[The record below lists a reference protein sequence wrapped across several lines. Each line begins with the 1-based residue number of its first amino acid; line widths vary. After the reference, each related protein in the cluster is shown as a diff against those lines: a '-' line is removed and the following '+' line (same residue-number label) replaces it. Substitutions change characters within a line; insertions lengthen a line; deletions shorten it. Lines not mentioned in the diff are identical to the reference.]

1 MRTDRGF
8 TLVEVMVALL
18 IMGVA
23 LPALL
28 FQVMSTV
35 DGTTALRNQA
45 VAQWVAE
52 NQLAQLHLQKA
63 TSGAVLNG
71 NLNGETEMANA
82 TWEWQVDVS
91 NTDVDTFRRVDIRV
105 GFPDQEALVSLVAF
119 IND

>member
-1 MRTDRGF
+1 
-8 TLVEVMVALL
+8 MVALL

-35 DGTTALRNQA
+35 DGTYALRNQA

-52 NQLAQLHLQKA
+52 NKLAQLRLQKL
-63 TSGAVLNG
+63 TTGQVLNG

-82 TWEWQVDVS
+82 TWQWNVDIS
-91 NTDVDTFRRVDIRV
+91 NTDVDTFRRVDIHV
-105 GFPDQEALVSLVAF
+105 GFPEQDALISLVAF